1 MSKKKRQD
9 KEFVDDLQLDAE
21 VGIHDED
28 AVDEDDE
35 NEDSEQEDV
44 FAEDESDIAMMRNLE
59 AEDNKIALETFSFD
73 EEVGFNTMYDWSTVA
88 ESETSRFKAL
98 KEMDVEALRGYSWKR
113 LNNMQKWMVAR
124 ACSLRGLHEM
134 FREIVLV
141 ILKSR
146 KPSPELCNEDI
157 ALELVWDYIE
167 TKEYDEAL
175 ATLDRFEQAYPAE
188 QAAAMRARAL
198 VFIDMGEVEK
208 GKSLIEQI
216 VNLQFNRNIKGFEDD
231 KSTRDSDKSDGVIQY
246 EIGYSL
252 LNMKHYELA
261 MHYFERA
268 RNLANMNDNYE
279 LTMNIDNARAMTV
292 KAMNQETEH

>member
-1 MSKKKRQD
+1 MSKKKRHD

-21 VGIHDED
+21 MAIHDED
-28 AVDEDDE
+28 GVDEDDE
-35 NEDSEQEDV
+35 NEDGEQEDV

-73 EEVGFNTMYDWSTVA
+73 EEVGFNAMFDWSGVA
-88 ESETSRFKAL
+88 ESEIGRFKVL
-98 KEMDVEALRGYSWKR
+98 RDMDAESLSSYSWKR

-124 ACSLRGLHEM
+124 ACSLHGLHEM
-134 FREIVLV
+134 FREIVST
-141 ILKSR
+141 ILKTR
-146 KPSPELCNEDI
+146 KPSPELCAEDI
-157 ALELVWDYIE
+157 MLELAWDYVE
-167 TKEYDEAL
+167 TKEYEQAL
-175 ATLDRFEQAYPAE
+175 ATLEKFEQSYPAE

-198 VFIDMGEVEK
+198 VFIDMGEVDK

-216 VNLQFNRNIKGFEDD
+216 VNLQFNRNIKGFEND

-279 LTMNIDNARAMTV
+279 LTMNIDNARAMTM
-292 KAMNQETEH
+292 KAMNQEI